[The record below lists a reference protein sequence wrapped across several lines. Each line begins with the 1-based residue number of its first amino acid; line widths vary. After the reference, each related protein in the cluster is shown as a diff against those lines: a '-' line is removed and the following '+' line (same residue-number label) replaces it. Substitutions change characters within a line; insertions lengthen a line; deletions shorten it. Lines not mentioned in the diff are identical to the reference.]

1 MISFENL
8 NNNHYNECIKLLEQ
22 LTTVGSI
29 EFNDFNKFV
38 LSLSDNHMIKIL
50 KYNNEIAGM
59 GTIFIENKIIHN
71 FGKVGHIE
79 DIVIEKKFRGCGF
92 GKIMINHLT
101 EIAKKQN
108 CYKVILD
115 CNDNNVAFYEKCNF
129 VREGNMMTLRFK

>member
-8 NNNHYNECIKLLEQ
+8 DNNHYNKCIKLLEQ

-38 LSLSDNHMIKIL
+38 LSLSDKHIIKIL

-79 DIVIEKKFRGCGF
+79 DIVIDKKFRGHGL
-92 GKIMINHLT
+92 GKHMIQHLLDLGK
-101 EIAKKQN
+101 EKG
-108 CYKVILD
+108 CYKTILD
-115 CNDNNVAFYEKCNF
+115 CNDNNVAFYEKCNMT
-129 VREGNMMTLRFK
+129 REGNMMTFRY